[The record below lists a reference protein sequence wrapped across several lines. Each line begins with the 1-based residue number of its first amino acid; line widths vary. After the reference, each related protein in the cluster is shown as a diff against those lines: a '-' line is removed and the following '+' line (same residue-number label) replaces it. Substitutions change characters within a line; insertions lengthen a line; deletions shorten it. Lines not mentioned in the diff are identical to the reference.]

1 VRAEHERDPR
11 KSGGPWYAAGLR
23 FTCVAGCGRCCT
35 RRGPYAYVYLRP
47 DDSAR
52 LAERLGLSLGEFRKR
67 YVRRQGPHSVLR
79 MNGRSCPFLEGTLCS
94 VYEARPLQCRT
105 FPFWPELLETE
116 ARWRRL
122 ARFCPG
128 IGRGELVSLRAIRER
143 LGALEEEA

>member
-1 VRAEHERDPR
+1 
-11 KSGGPWYAAGLR
+11 
-23 FTCVAGCGRCCT
+23 
-35 RRGPYAYVYLRP
+35 
-47 DDSAR
+47 
-52 LAERLGLSLGEFRKR
+52 
-67 YVRRQGPHSVLR
+67 

-143 LGALEEEA
+143 LGALEEGA